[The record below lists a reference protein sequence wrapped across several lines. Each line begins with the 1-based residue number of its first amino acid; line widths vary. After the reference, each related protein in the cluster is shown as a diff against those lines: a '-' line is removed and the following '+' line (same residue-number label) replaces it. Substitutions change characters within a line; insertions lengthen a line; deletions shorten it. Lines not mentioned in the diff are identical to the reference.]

1 MDECTRAAVWDYDY
15 GMRPDF
21 IGYYEESV
29 AGLLAAA
36 RNSGR
41 LHLLPPPKP
50 HKQAR
55 GCSMCV

>member
-1 MDECTRAAVWDYDY
+1 VWDYDY